1 MFIKILFFFF
11 FFLSVAFIGIGFN
24 ILLRNKKFPQTS
36 IGKNKNMAKLGLT
49 CPKSDEIKCRREI
62 EKRTDYCSS
71 CGCS

>member
-1 MFIKILFFFF
+1 MFIKVVFLVIVILAI
-11 FFLSVAFIGIGFN
+11 SFIGIGFN
-24 ILLRNKKFPQTS
+24 IFLRNKKFPQTS